1 MNRLLCWLTGGH
13 KYADTGVV
21 SAYDSHIGVFVR
33 VRCGK
38 CGKAHTM
45 PVNTEEDIEAF
56 EDWYAEHCEKNN
68 REDGNN
74 ENYVR

>member
-1 MNRLLCWLTGGH
+1 MKRLFCWLTGGH

-21 SAYDSHIGVFVR
+21 SAYDSHMGVFVR

-45 PVNTEEDIEAF
+45 PVNTKEDIEAF
-56 EDWYAEHCEKNN
+56 EDWYAEHCEKN
-68 REDGNN
+68 REDGSD
-74 ENYVR
+74 EN